1 MGDRKSLTLAHGM
14 EGILENTFL
23 NVKNTS
29 KTIEADVTLEGKGQ
43 ASFFARA
50 GSLVVGRS
58 GSRTFRT
65 YWLQAA

>member
-29 KTIEADVTLEGKGQ
+29 KTIEADVTLEGKDK
-43 ASFFARA
+43 ASFSAKAASSVA
-50 GSLVVGRS
+50 GHS
-58 GSRTFRT
+58 T
-65 YWLQAA
+65 